1 MDKNTS
7 DQNLSDFK
15 RNLWCYSL
23 IYHEINALNRLNMP
37 TLNIKQKFLVI
48 FFIFLI
54 SGCNEPVALI
64 QQNDCASYKAISFM
78 NYDSLKSDPIALVNA
93 SVDGDCLKLTL
104 QYGGGCEEH
113 QVDLALILPECGT
126 PPLPPP
132 TFEIRHDAKGDAC
145 KALITKEYSFD
156 LSGIRE
162 DGKSKTEFILI
173 TKDSSGI
180 PSGKTY
186 TYTY

>member
-1 MDKNTS
+1 MKTLFNILIILAILLITS
-7 DQNLSDFK
+7 CS
-15 RNLWCYSL
+15 
-23 IYHEINALNRLNMP
+23 
-37 TLNIKQKFLVI
+37 
-48 FFIFLI
+48 
-54 SGCNEPVALI
+54 EPVTLI
-64 QQNDCASYKAISFM
+64 QQNECTKYKVISFL
-78 NYDSLKSDPIALVNA
+78 NYDSLKSDPITLISATVE
-93 SVDGDCLKLTL
+93 GDCLKLTL

-145 KALITKEYSFD
+145 KALITKDYSFD

-162 DGKSKTEFILI
+162 DGKSEIEFILI

-186 TYTY
+186 TYSY

>member
-1 MDKNTS
+1 MK
-7 DQNLSDFK
+7 FPA
-15 RNLWCYSL
+15 L
-23 IYHEINALNRLNMP
+23 IITILY
-37 TLNIKQKFLVI
+37 V
-48 FFIFLI
+48 FLI
-54 SGCNEPVALI
+54 SGCNESEVVL
-64 QQNDCASYKAISFM
+64 QKNDCTSYKELNYF
-78 NYDSLKSDPIALVNA
+78 NYDSLKSDPITLINA
-93 SVDGDCLKLTL
+93 TIEGDCMKLTL

-126 PPLPPP
+126 PPLPPS

-145 KALITKEYSFD
+145 KALITKEFSFD

-162 DGKSKTEFILI
+162 DGKTKTDFTLV

-186 TYTY
+186 SYSY